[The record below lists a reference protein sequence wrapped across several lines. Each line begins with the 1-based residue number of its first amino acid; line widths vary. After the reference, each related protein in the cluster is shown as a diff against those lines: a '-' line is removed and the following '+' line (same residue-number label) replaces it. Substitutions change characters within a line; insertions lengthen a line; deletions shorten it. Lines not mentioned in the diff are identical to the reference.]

1 MPTLRGLFSLAGKAS
16 AVALLL
22 GAASG
27 CGPVKPCDGVSGSCL
42 VITVDGVGPYDAMS
56 GALLGAGGAE
66 IRSGVL
72 ASQPMS
78 FPTKVRMVPP
88 DGVSSG
94 NVKSVRLNGLR
105 NGQTV
110 ATGTTMAGFS
120 WPDGAQIETTIQLT
134 GVDPPPPGPLLV
146 WRQETAPATAMSQ
159 LYDVWATSM
168 GSGGDFVIAVGDGGT
183 TLVKSGS
190 QWVSESS
197 GTNALLGGVF
207 GETNG
212 TLIASGQAPSLGAYK
227 RDGMAPNAW
236 TKESG
241 GLMPGGKGLWS
252 MAAGTAPGEYWAG
265 DDDGKVWHR
274 TVSGMAMTVTWTS
287 EQALPV
293 GIGVY
298 GIAQAGGAVFAVGDS
313 GNVGYRRDSQAGTT
327 WTTSKIANIASGDWL
342 NGVWAFDAST
352 AFAVGRQGYMVRFQG
367 TSWATMATKIDTN
380 NTELFGVWGMN
391 PSKLWVV
398 GASGLILRVDT
409 AGTTSTTYK
418 LFSMQGRDLQAVFG
432 LSETNLYA
440 VGGAAG
446 QPSFILHGTL

>member
-22 GAASG
+22 GAAGS

-42 VITVDGVGPYDAMS
+42 VLTIRGTGPYDS
-56 GALLGAGGAE
+56 VQGALVGANNVDLRMGA
-66 IRSGVL
+66 L
-72 ASQPMS
+72 ASSPTA
-78 FPTKVRMVPP
+78 FPVTVRMVPP
-88 DGVSSG
+88 DGVTTSAVRAVRIDALRSG
-94 NVKSVRLNGLR
+94 ETIAS
-105 NGQTV
+105 
-110 ATGTTMAGFS
+110 GTTITGFS
-120 WPDGAQIETTIQLT
+120 WPDGSHIEETIQLT
-134 GVDPPPPGPLLV
+134 AVDPKPPGPLIV
-146 WRQETAPATAMSQ
+146 WRQESAPATAMSQ

-190 QWVSESS
+190 AWVSETS

-241 GLMPGGKGLWS
+241 LTPGGKGLWS
-252 MAAGTAPGEYWAG
+252 MTSGTAVGEYWAG

-274 TVSGMAMTVTWTS
+274 TLNGMTVTWTS

-313 GNVGYRRDSQAGTT
+313 GNVGYRRDSLAATT
-327 WTTSKIANIASGDWL
+327 WTTTKIGNIASGDWL
-342 NGVWAFDAST
+342 NGVWAFDANT

-367 TSWATMATKIDTN
+367 TAWATMATKIDTN
-380 NTELFGVWGMN
+380 NTELFGVWGMT